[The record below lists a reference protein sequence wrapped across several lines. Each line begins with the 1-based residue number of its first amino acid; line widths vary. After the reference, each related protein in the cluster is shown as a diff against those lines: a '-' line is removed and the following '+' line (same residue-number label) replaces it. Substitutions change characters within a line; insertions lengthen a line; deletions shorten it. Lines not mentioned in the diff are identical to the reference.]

1 MRMNRYTLLGLGG
14 LLLAAGSAW
23 AQPDN
28 PGQGRGGPPEFVQ
41 ERGDG
46 REWSRE
52 RERDRNRWE
61 RGDGER
67 EWRSREGEY
76 RDRRHGGHDDGHEW
90 RSRDRDR
97 DREYWRREYGREAPR
112 EWRYR
117 DGPRIEERL
126 IREIF
131 RDHRELWRHDR
142 SAALPPG
149 IRMNLERGKPLPP
162 GIARRFDDR
171 LYRQLP
177 RYDGYE
183 WRRIGAD
190 VVLVEVATDIV
201 HEVLR
206 DIFID

>member
-1 MRMNRYTLLGLGG
+1 MKPTLTYYTLLGLGG
-14 LLLAAGSAW
+14 LLLAAGAAW

-61 RGDGER
+61 RGDGGR

-76 RDRRHGGHDDGHEW
+76 RDRRHDDDHEW
-90 RSRDRDR
+90 RSRERDR

-142 SAALPPG
+142 GAALPPG